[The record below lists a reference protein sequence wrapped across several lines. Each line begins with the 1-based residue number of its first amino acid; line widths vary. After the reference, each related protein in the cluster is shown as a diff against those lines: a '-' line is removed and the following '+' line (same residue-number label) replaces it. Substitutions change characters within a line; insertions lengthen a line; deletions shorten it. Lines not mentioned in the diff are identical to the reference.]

1 MQRGWSAPV
10 NYSGGG
16 RVPGKASPAAGG
28 PAIAPRKDGVVWRD
42 EKPRPDAT
50 ELENRTL
57 AAIKLGLSELPEAPK
72 VGETTTLAAKRRAP
86 NRHLT
91 ERVRLR

>member
-50 ELENRTL
+50 ELENRAL

-72 VGETTTLAAKRRAP
+72 VGEAGA
-86 NRHLT
+86 
-91 ERVRLR
+91 